1 MRFLAV
7 AAALAASLALPER
20 RPGQPGPAD
29 PRPGG
34 TGYRVAGTDAAACFG
49 TREQR
54 RGDAGDDGHQP
65 RTRSPPSPPCRRC
78 STAGRAARP
87 APPGQSVA
95 MPAARGHN
103 SPANGPPA
111 RRAAAAG
118 AFRAGFHWTMSRV
131 AATLGQREWK
141 SARARR
147 REGRNDVA
155 GENLIARGR
164 YRVVHFASRVQTFL
178 RVSRELTTGHQ
189 RISPILS
196 WLHFQLAPACS
207 LIHDWLRVRIRP
219 RGHGDGPVGR
229 DAAGTP
235 EVCRNAGPRGVVF
248 AC

>member
-34 TGYRVAGTDAAACFG
+34 TGYRVAGTDAAVCFG

-65 RTRSPPSPPCRRC
+65 RLGRR
-78 STAGRAARP
+78 RHRHAAD
-87 APPGQSVA
+87 A
-95 MPAARGHN
+95 
-103 SPANGPPA
+103 A
-111 RRAAAAG
+111 RRAGRHGRRLRDSRRQCRRPEDTTARQTARRRAAPPPPALFG
-118 AFRAGFHWTMSRV
+118 PDFTGLCPALLQLLV
-131 AATLGQREWK
+131 EREWK

-164 YRVVHFASRVQTFL
+164 YRVVPSPQSADVFASI
-178 RVSRELTTGHQ
+178 SR
-189 RISPILS
+189 INNWPSKNFS
-196 WLHFQLAPACS
+196 NFKLAAFS
-207 LIHDWLRVRIRP
+207 V
-219 RGHGDGPVGR
+219 
-229 DAAGTP
+229 
-235 EVCRNAGPRGVVF
+235 GPRLLIDP
-248 AC
+248 